1 MIEVSNN
8 CGLVSRK
15 DVWLIIII
23 CEQLWLL
30 NQKGVLPLPQNQF
43 PSQSDHIE
51 APCNALRPILGRTA
65 VVLSFFFLPAIALG
79 WDFLYTAI
87 EPPAGLVDL
96 YCGVL
101 RRGLGVVESALN
113 VVWTNCLWNTLAIV
127 LPLGCVYVFS
137 MFLCYFRALH
147 AHDTGNIWRQKRGLY
162 FFMWKHR
169 ILTGCAGQLLAF
181 WKISV
186 GPLHQGL
193 SQWEQCD
200 ALKSVLL

>member
-1 MIEVSNN
+1 MWTIVIAEPKRGSASPPKSISEPIRPHWGALQRAAAHSWSHRGCIE
-8 CGLVSRK
+8 
-15 DVWLIIII
+15 
-23 CEQLWLL
+23 
-30 NQKGVLPLPQNQF
+30 
-43 PSQSDHIE
+43 
-51 APCNALRPILGRTA
+51 
-65 VVLSFFFLPAIALG
+65 FFFLPAIALG